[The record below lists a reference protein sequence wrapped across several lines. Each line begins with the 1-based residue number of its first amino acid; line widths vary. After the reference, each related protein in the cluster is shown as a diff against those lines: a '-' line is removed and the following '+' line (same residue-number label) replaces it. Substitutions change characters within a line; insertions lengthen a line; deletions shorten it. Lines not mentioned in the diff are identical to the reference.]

1 MATAPII
8 NEGYG
13 LDAKSGTPV
22 ELGKPQLRL
31 IRTDAKAQQ
40 KRRIRA
46 NAAHF
51 DAQGFSDGFHL
62 ARQLEHVYQE
72 ALREEFPPQNALE
85 LFEVDNSV
93 SPGARS
99 HTVRRIEQQGEAR
112 VYRGNSRD
120 TPRVGVTQDEQEFP
134 VRHYVT
140 SFEIDIFE
148 QLASDYANSNLEQEF
163 REAAG
168 EVLMEFW
175 NEKTWFG
182 DEENSIYGV
191 FNYPWTPKM
200 FFPVKASPSADA
212 DEFLFHLDKAAAFAH
227 EESKT
232 VYSPDFA
239 VTSPRVHRYMSRTRL
254 PGYDDG
260 TKIIE
265 DFLDGHDQI
274 DDIEQAHE
282 CSGAGPGG
290 TDILFFF
297 RRTRRSVAN
306 VLVQSPQPL
315 PVQREQ
321 FSEVVYLYM
330 SHGGI
335 IERDVLNCLIC
346 FIDASEM

>member
-8 NEGYG
+8 NDDYG
-13 LDAKSGTPV
+13 LDAQSGRPM
-22 ELGKPQLRL
+22 ELGKPTLRL
-31 IRTDAKAQQ
+31 IRSDAKSQQ

-51 DAQGFSDGFHL
+51 DAQGFGDGFHL
-62 ARQLEHVYQE
+62 ARQLEHIYEDV
-72 ALREEFPPQNALE
+72 LKEEFPENNALD
-85 LFEVDNSV
+85 LFDMDNSV

-112 VYRGNSRD
+112 VYRGNSTD
-120 TPRVGVTQDEQEFP
+120 IPRVGVTQDEQEFP

-140 SFEIDIFE
+140 SFEIDVFE
-148 QLASDYANSNLEQEF
+148 QLSSDYANSNLEQEL
-163 REAAG
+163 REAAQ

-175 NEKTWFG
+175 NQKTWHG
-182 DEENSIYGV
+182 DEENGIYGV
-191 FNYPWTPKM
+191 FNYPWTPRM
-200 FFPVKASPSADA
+200 VFPVKASPDADA
-212 DEFLFHLDKAAAFAH
+212 EEFLFYLDKSAAFAH
-227 EESKT
+227 EETKQ
-232 VYSPDFA
+232 VYSPDYA
-239 VTSPRVHRYMSRTRL
+239 VTSKRVHRYMSRTRL

-265 DFLDGHDQI
+265 DFLDGNEEI
-274 DDIEQAHE
+274 EDIGVAHE
-282 CSGAGPGG
+282 CREAGPGD

-306 VLVQSPQPL
+306 VLVQSPQML
-315 PVQREQ
+315 PVQRER
-321 FSEVVYLYM
+321 FAERVPLYM

-335 IERDVLNCLIC
+335 IERDVLNCLIV